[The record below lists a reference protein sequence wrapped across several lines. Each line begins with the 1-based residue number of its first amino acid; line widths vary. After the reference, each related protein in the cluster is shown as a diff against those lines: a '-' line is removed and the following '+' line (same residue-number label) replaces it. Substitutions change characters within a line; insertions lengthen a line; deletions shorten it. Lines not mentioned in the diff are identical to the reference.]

1 MGLERLWLLG
11 VTTVVALCLLR
22 KYHTVHLG
30 RFAMLITFF
39 LVSLLT
45 PALLS

>member
-11 VTTVVALCLLR
+11 VTTAVALCLLR
-22 KYHTVHLG
+22 KYNTAQCICYAHNIL
-30 RFAMLITFF
+30 